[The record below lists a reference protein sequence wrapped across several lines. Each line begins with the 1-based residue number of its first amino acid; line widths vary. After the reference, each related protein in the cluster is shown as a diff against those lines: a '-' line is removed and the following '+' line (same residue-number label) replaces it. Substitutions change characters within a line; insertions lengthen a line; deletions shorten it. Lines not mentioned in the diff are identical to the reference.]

1 MTASLHTS
9 PASAVNTPLLSVEHL
24 SVTFLSKSSLFRRRQ
39 GTDVQAVSD
48 ISFAV
53 TPGETL
59 GLVGE
64 SGCGKTTTGRALLQ
78 IVRPT
83 AGHIYFE
90 GEDLVG
96 MNEAALRARRR
107 KMQLVFQDPTASFNP
122 RMRVADILIEPLT
135 VQGIGSRADRAR
147 AAIELLGVVGLPA
160 SALQRFP
167 HEFSGGQRQ
176 RLAIARALALRPAL
190 LVLDEPVSAL
200 DVSIQAQV
208 LNLLAGLQR
217 EYHLTYIFIAHDLA
231 VVRAM
236 SDRVAVMYLGKIV
249 EIAPATRLY
258 RAPAHPYTA
267 GLLAAVPVPD
277 PARRQVRQPNA
288 VAGDLPSLRQALVG
302 CRFHTRCPHRQP
314 RCAVEEPPLRSF
326 GEGHQAACHFP
337 LSPHHA

>member
-1 MTASLHTS
+1 MTLARTPLPSE
-9 PASAVNTPLLSVEHL
+9 PGAPLLSVERL
-24 SVTFLSKSSLFRRRQ
+24 SVTFPGHGGLFRRRHTE
-39 GTDVQAVSD
+39 GVQAVSD

-53 TPGETL
+53 APGETL

-96 MNEAALRARRR
+96 MDEAALRARRR
-107 KMQLVFQDPTASFNP
+107 KMQLVFQDPSASFNP
-122 RMRVADILIEPLT
+122 HMRVAELLAEPLA
-135 VQGIGSRADRAR
+135 VQGIGARADWTRTAS
-147 AAIELLGVVGLPA
+147 ELLNIVGLPT
-160 SALQRFP
+160 SALRRFP

-200 DVSIQAQV
+200 DVSIQAQM
-208 LNLLAGLQR
+208 LNLLVRLQR
-217 EYHLTYIFIAHDLA
+217 DYHLTYIFIAHDLA

-249 EIAPATRLY
+249 EIAPVTRLY
-258 RAPAHPYTA
+258 TTPAHPYTA

-277 PARRQVRQPNA
+277 PARRQTRRGA
-288 VAGDLPSLRQALVG
+288 GVAGDLPSPARPPGG
-302 CRFHTRCPHRQP
+302 CRFHTRCPYQQP
-314 RCAVEEPPLRSF
+314 RCVVEEPPLRPF
-326 GEGHQAACHFP
+326 GDGHRAACHFP
-337 LSPHHA
+337 LSPHNV